1 MPNDP
6 PTSPARWIDV
16 LADAALRDEAIAGVC
31 IGEHAIVIVRRGQAL
46 HALAGICPHNHARL
60 AGGELDGTVLVCPG
74 HRARFR
80 LEDGVCEPG
89 FSLPALA
96 AYPVRVRAGRIQVDA
111 TEVERRPPLP
121 GASERWDLT
130 RS

>member
-1 MPNDP
+1 MPTNP
-6 PTSPARWIDV
+6 PATPARWVDV
-16 LADAALRDEAIAGVC
+16 LAAASLRDEAMAEVRID
-31 IGEHAIVIVRRGQAL
+31 EHTIVIVRRRHSL

-60 AGGELDGTVLVCPG
+60 AGGELDSAVLVCPG

-80 LEDGVCEPG
+80 LVDGVCEPG